1 MIPFIDV
8 DFFFYL
14 IYKSYNVKNFYFS
27 ELSSASSSSLSSS
40 PSLSLLLSDLLDT
53 IILRILV
60 FGFDDWLRNLKN
72 QLMTCNVTEIPN
84 SIKNKSINQQNDTAS
99 SLLARVFAFSI
110 SLAECFN
117 KIEGKSPM
125 TVAYID

>member
-8 DFFFYL
+8 DFFYL
-14 IYKSYNVKNFYFS
+14 IYKSYNVNNFYFS
-27 ELSSASSSSLSSS
+27 ELSSASSSSSS

>member
-8 DFFFYL
+8 DFFYL
-14 IYKSYNVKNFYFS
+14 IYKSYNVNNFYFS
-27 ELSSASSSSLSSS
+27 ELSSASSSSSSS

>member
-8 DFFFYL
+8 DFFYL
-14 IYKSYNVKNFYFS
+14 IYKSYNVNNFYFS
-27 ELSSASSSSLSSS
+27 ELSSASSSSSS

-60 FGFDDWLRNLKN
+60 FGLDDWLRNLKN

>member
-8 DFFFYL
+8 DFFYL
-14 IYKSYNVKNFYFS
+14 IYKSYNVNNFYFS
-27 ELSSASSSSLSSS
+27 ELSSSSSSSF

-53 IILRILV
+53 TIILRVLV